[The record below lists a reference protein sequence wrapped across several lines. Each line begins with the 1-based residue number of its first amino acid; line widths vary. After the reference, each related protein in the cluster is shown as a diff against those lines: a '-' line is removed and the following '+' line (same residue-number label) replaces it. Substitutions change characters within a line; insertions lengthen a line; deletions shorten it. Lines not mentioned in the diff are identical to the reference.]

1 MVGTSAR
8 DFAWER
14 MSAVNRIISDRVVSR
29 RVLMDPGRDAHEAR
43 KRGSFVQS

>member
-1 MVGTSAR
+1 VGTSAR

-14 MSAVNRIISDRVVSR
+14 TSAVNRFISDRVVIR
-29 RVLMDPGRDAHEAR
+29 RVLMDPRCEAHDAR